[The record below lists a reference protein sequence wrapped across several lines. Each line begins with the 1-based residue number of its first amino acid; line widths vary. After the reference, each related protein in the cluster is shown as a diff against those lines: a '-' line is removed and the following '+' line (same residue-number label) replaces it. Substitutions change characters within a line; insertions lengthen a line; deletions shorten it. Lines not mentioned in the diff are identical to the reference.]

1 MIHYKNAEE
10 QDKMRAAGKLAAQTL
25 DMLEP
30 HVVEGVTTAE
40 LDKLVY
46 DFTLAHN
53 AVPATL
59 GYHGFPAS
67 CCISVNDVAC
77 HGIPDERILLDG
89 DIVNIDVTPKLDG
102 WHGDTSK
109 MFQIGDVSEEDRDL
123 CNIAHEAMWAGIDAI
138 EVGRDIRAIGRAISL
153 YMSKVSAS
161 VAQEYCGHGTG
172 LVFHEDPQI
181 LHFATLQSLG
191 KIESGMTFTIEP
203 IINAGSPL
211 TQTSKADNWT
221 VTTYDGSKSAQWEH
235 TILVLDDEIEIL
247 TLREEEVTL
256 AKGKST

>member
-1 MIHYKNAEE
+1 MTVHIKTKAE

-40 LDKLVY
+40 LDKLVH
-46 DFTLAHN
+46 DFTLDHN

-67 CCISVNDVAC
+67 CCISINEIAC
-77 HGIPDERILLDG
+77 HGIPDKRILQNG
-89 DIVNIDVTPKLDG
+89 DILNIDVTPMLDG

-109 MFQIGDVSEEDRDL
+109 MFLIGDVSEDDRDL

-153 YMSKVSAS
+153 YMSRTSAEI
-161 VAQEYCGHGTG
+161 AREFCGHGTG
-172 LVFHEDPQI
+172 LVFHEEPQV
-181 LHFATLQSLG
+181 LHFATLQNLG
-191 KIESGMTFTIEP
+191 TIEPGMTFTIEP
-203 IINAGSPL
+203 IINAGTGY
-211 TQTSKADNWT
+211 TQTSKTDDWT
-221 VTTYDGSKSAQWEH
+221 VTTIDGRKSAQWEH
-235 TILVLDDEIEIL
+235 TILILEDDFEIL
-247 TLREEEVTL
+247 TLREEEDY
-256 AKGKST
+256 G

>member
-1 MIHYKNAEE
+1 MTVHIKTKAE

-25 DMLEP
+25 DMLES

-67 CCISVNDVAC
+67 CCISINNVAC
-77 HGIPDERILLDG
+77 HGIPDKTILQSG

-109 MFQIGDVSEEDRDL
+109 MFLIGDVIHEDRDL

-138 EVGRDIRAIGRAISL
+138 EVGRDVRSIGRAISS
-153 YMSKVSAS
+153 YMSRTSATI
-161 VAQEYCGHGTG
+161 AREFCGHGTG
-172 LVFHEDPQI
+172 LIFHEEPSV
-181 LHFATLQSLG
+181 LHFASLQSLG
-191 KIESGMTFTIEP
+191 KMEPGMTFTIEP
-203 IINAGSPL
+203 IINAG
-211 TQTSKADNWT
+211 TEHTRTSKVDDWT
-221 VTTYDGSKSAQWEH
+221 VTTMDGRKSAQWEH
-235 TILVLDDEIEIL
+235 TILILEDGFEIL
-247 TLREEEVTL
+247 TLREEEV
-256 AKGKST
+256 